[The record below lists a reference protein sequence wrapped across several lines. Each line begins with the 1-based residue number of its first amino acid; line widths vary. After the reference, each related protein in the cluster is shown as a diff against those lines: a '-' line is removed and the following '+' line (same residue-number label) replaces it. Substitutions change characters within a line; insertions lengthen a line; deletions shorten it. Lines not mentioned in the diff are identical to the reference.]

1 MRFRTD
7 VGERLNPSKTQMGNG
22 RKEHKAV
29 TMTDRVTPQVCA
41 VLTLRLPLK
50 REPEEREGSLR
61 AGVDSG
67 ESPCT
72 ALGQPAVPCSPSG
85 LGSAGQGPLCVTVP
99 SLPPPRALPD
109 GL

>member
-22 RKEHKAV
+22 RKEHKAM

-50 REPEEREGSLR
+50 RKGKGAGGRAWTAGSHPALPWGGGCALLPERPGKRR
-61 AGVDSG
+61 AGPPLRHRPFSA
-67 ESPCT
+67 T
-72 ALGQPAVPCSPSG
+72 AAR
-85 LGSAGQGPLCVTVP
+85 
-99 SLPPPRALPD
+99 PP
-109 GL
+109 

>member
-1 MRFRTD
+1 
-7 VGERLNPSKTQMGNG
+7 MGNG

-50 REPEEREGSLR
+50 RKGKGAGGRAWTAGSH
-61 AGVDSG
+61 
-67 ESPCT
+67 
-72 ALGQPAVPCSPSG
+72 PAPPWGG